1 MLIWEAEKL
10 SFYVEIQ
17 WFSLLVY
24 TKLLDFTP
32 EELSCAHVLLLCL
45 CDWVSDEMNETNAI
59 WKVNVCQVPFSVSF
73 EILI

>member
-10 SFYVEIQ
+10 SFCVEMQ
-17 WFSLLVY
+17 WFY

-45 CDWVSDEMNETNAI
+45 CDWASD
-59 WKVNVCQVPFSVSF
+59 
-73 EILI
+73 